1 MRKLTSLMVF
11 SLLVFLLIGCE
22 EAPSTYTVTYQD
34 YDGSIIATYDVL
46 AGDDAPLPADPT
58 REGYTFSGWDP
69 SHLNISSDMT
79 LQATYEAL
87 IQETVEENEPS
98 DPPEVEVPDPEPV
111 LPRAERPI
119 LVLTK
124 LEGLEATL
132 TEFLGHPYELV
143 DSIVNV
149 DWNQY
154 QRLVVLYEDA
164 LRRELPPRLLGRPNL
179 DANHFV
185 TFTNDSDVDVTLI
198 SLNDL
203 DDYERFLST
212 VDTSIFEIREP
223 ANVYDY
229 YPIQGTVV
237 LDASRRFD
245 ASALQAALGDD
256 VRVMDGSLNEDVLLH
271 ETIYVFL
278 GNLIPSYLSAFDDQ
292 LRPLDHA
299 LTVIELDRG
308 QRLIVGRATG
318 EWADE
323 YYAAFIDVAKAGIL
337 NSQSLT
343 LSPPEGIVFPTPR
356 EVTADMC
363 YIEEMPNGPH
373 SDRQD
378 TVSNFIPP
386 TRIPAQGEVNALGI
400 LIKFEDIAMAQ
411 TASEFEAFVREVHDM
426 SVDYFDVMSAGEMQ
440 LNWTLHPEIVS
451 APFFLSPEIGP
462 GNPSYETLIHEH
474 IEYILDFVEETTDLT
489 DVDMIN
495 FYWPA
500 GLPEY
505 VYGGLSA
512 MTDEPLDTQR
522 GEIYNYSVKKMETK
536 YFDQPRVFAR
546 SVIHGIGHN
555 LGLTDIYIHEGA
567 LWYYEE
573 YDSIT
578 DKYGHWD
585 IMTAADNEFNA
596 WHRWMLKWVS
606 DDQVHCQPEKTDE
619 SVEVFLE
626 PLNRQE
632 ATTRQ
637 IVIRLSNT
645 EALSIALRDPGKYCP
660 LVPEH
665 VGLSVPQGGCTQN
678 VLVTHIDTK
687 IGTGN
692 GPMTILRTARSTAED
707 FSDALMQVGESVTFE
722 NITITHTERYAL
734 GSVITIE
741 FKD

>member
-1 MRKLTSLMVF
+1 MQKLPLLMF
-11 SLLVFLLIGCE
+11 FGIFVFLLIACE

-34 YDGSIIATYDVL
+34 FDGRTIATYDVL
-46 AGDDAPLPADPT
+46 SGDDAPLPADPI
-58 REGYTFSGWDP
+58 RDGFAFIGWDQ
-69 SHLNISSDMT
+69 SHLNVIRAIT
-79 LQATYEAL
+79 LQAIYEAET
-87 IQETVEENEPS
+87 QEALEDDEPAS
-98 DPPEVEVPDPEPV
+98 PPEVEVPDPEPV

-119 LVLTK
+119 LVVTK
-124 LEGLEATL
+124 LEGLDATL
-132 TEFLGHPYELV
+132 TEFFGHPYERV
-143 DSIVNV
+143 DSIIDV

-154 QRLVVLYEDA
+154 QRAVVLYNDS
-164 LRRELPPRLLGRPNL
+164 LRKELPPRLLGRPNL

-185 TFTNDSDVDVTLI
+185 TFTNDSDIDVTLI
-198 SLNDL
+198 SLDDR
-203 DDYERFLST
+203 DDYERFLTT
-212 VDTSIFEIREP
+212 VDTTIFEIRDP
-223 ANVYDY
+223 ASVYDY

-245 ASALQAALGDD
+245 ADLLQLALGEE

-278 GNLIPSYLSAFDDQ
+278 GNLVPTFLSTFDDI

-318 EWADE
+318 EWAEE
-323 YYAAFIDVAKAGIL
+323 YYAAFIDAAKTGISAAQPL
-337 NSQSLT
+337 S

-363 YIEEMPNGPH
+363 TIEDTRTEPQ
-373 SDRQD
+373 SDGQA

-386 TRIPAQGEVNALGI
+386 TRIPAQGNVNALGI
-400 LIKFEDIAMAQ
+400 LIKFEDVALVQ
-411 TASEFEAFVREVHDM
+411 SASEFEAFVSEVHDM
-426 SVDYFDVMSAGEMQ
+426 SVDYFDVMSEGEMT
-440 LNWTLHPEIVS
+440 LNWTLHPEIVT

-462 GNPSYETLIHEH
+462 GHPSYEALIHEH
-474 IEYILDFVEETTDLT
+474 IEYLLAIVEETTDLT

-512 MTDEPLDTQR
+512 MTDEPLDTRR
-522 GEIYNYSVKKMETK
+522 GEIYNYSVKKVETK
-536 YFDQPRVFAR
+536 YFREPRVFAR
-546 SVIHGIGHN
+546 SVIHGVGHN
-555 LGLTDIYIHEGA
+555 LGLTDIYIQEAA
-567 LWYYEE
+567 LSYYEE

-596 WHRWMLKWVS
+596 WHRWMMKWVT
-606 DDQVHCQPEKTDE
+606 DDEVHCQPEKTNDR
-619 SVEVFLE
+619 VEIFLE
-626 PLNRQE
+626 PLNRE
-632 ATTRQ
+632 TATTRQ
-637 IVIRLSNT
+637 IVIKLSNT

-660 LVPEH
+660 LVPID

-692 GPMTILRTARSTAED
+692 GPKTILRTERSTAED
-707 FSDALMQVGESVTFE
+707 FSDGLMREGESVTFE
-722 NITITHTERYAL
+722 HITITHRERYAA
-734 GSVITIE
+734 GSVIEIR
-741 FKD
+741 FD